1 MNIFDLSARAVHL
14 PWETHRQPGATH
26 RTSVSGTVQRVLF
39 ALAAGLLLAGCASK
53 PEQPKDPVEATF
65 PQIERWWK

>member
-1 MNIFDLSARAVHL
+1 M
-14 PWETHRQPGATH
+14 P
-26 RTSVSGTVQRVLF
+26 GTVQRVLF

-53 PEQPKDPVEATF
+53 PEQPKDPAEAVF